1 MTSWR
6 YLKIRAAR
14 ARNQRW
20 SHHFFSII
28 LVCNDIYTKEH
39 FTIFNGEGAC
49 FQSKYQMSTS
59 SFLSISHNII
69 RYILVHTSTSCTL
82 FKILILKLKQLKL
95 TLAAFG
101 SCLPSNL
108 VTDILQSTPRN
119 CTVKSTEKIFV
130 FYPRRY
136 YHGVLWVGRS
146 RR

>member
-1 MTSWR
+1 MSMFPIIDDII
-6 YLKIRAAR
+6 YLKFAPHAHEINAGVEVIIFLASSSFATTFTQKNTSQSSTAKVRA
-14 ARNQRW
+14 
-20 SHHFFSII
+20 FSQ
-28 LVCNDIYTKEH
+28 LLHCIYHT
-39 FTIFNGEGAC
+39 
-49 FQSKYQMSTS
+49 TS
-59 SFLSISHNII
+59 SDT
-69 RYILVHTSTSCTL
+69 YCTVHTSTSCTL

-136 YHGVLWVGRS
+136 YHGVL
-146 RR
+146 